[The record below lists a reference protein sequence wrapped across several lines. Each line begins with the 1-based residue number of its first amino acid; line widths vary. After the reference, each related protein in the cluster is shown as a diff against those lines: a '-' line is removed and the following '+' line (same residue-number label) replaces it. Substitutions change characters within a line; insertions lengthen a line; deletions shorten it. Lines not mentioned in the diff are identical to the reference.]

1 VFGGVLT
8 TYEKI
13 NDTFIL
19 NVDQDPSKSST
30 DERIIAINQYPLPLR
45 EGFWNN
51 HVIAF
56 ENNLFSLQ
64 NMKLG
69 DVYYGSAVDRRKL
82 LRFSEKGWKQLDVTI
97 RESK

>member
-1 VFGGVLT
+1 LFFGGVLT

-19 NVDQDPSKSST
+19 NVDKET
-30 DERIIAINQYPLPLR
+30 TETTEKIIAVNQHSLPLR

-51 HVIAF
+51 QVIAL
-56 ENNLFSLQ
+56 ENNLYSVQ

-69 DVYYGSAVDRRKL
+69 DVYYGSAVGHRKI
-82 LRFSEKGWKQLDVTI
+82 LRFSGKDWKILN
-97 RESK
+97 